1 MQTSAFFHASNETKL
16 MIIACIVGVA
26 FRVTHTTQ
34 SSAGLCQF
42 GISCKN
48 KTHTQHSIASDIQL
62 EISWLPSELCK
73 SIDVW
78 IAATWTVGKT
88 AGVLKSTWFPCQK
101 IIIFF
106 LANCYANYWFFC
118 SPGLF
123 VFYATILKQIENFFK
138 FFTVH

>member
-1 MQTSAFFHASNETKL
+1 MSIWNQL
-16 MIIACIVGVA
+16 
-26 FRVTHTTQ
+26 Q
-34 SSAGLCQF
+34 
-42 GISCKN
+42 KN
-48 KTHTQHSIASDIQL
+48 THTQHSIASDIQL

-106 LANCYANYWFFC
+106 LQIAMQIIDFSVRRGCLFFMQQ
-118 SPGLF
+118 F
-123 VFYATILKQIENFFK
+123 
-138 FFTVH
+138 

>member
-26 FRVTHTTQ
+26 FRVTHTTL

-78 IAATWTVGKT
+78 IAATWTVRKT
-88 AGVLKSTWFPCQK
+88 TGVLEVYLVSMPKNYN
-101 IIIFF
+101 FF

-123 VFYATILKQIENFFK
+123 VFYATILKQTEK
-138 FFTVH
+138 F

>member
-1 MQTSAFFHASNETKL
+1 

-26 FRVTHTTQ
+26 FRVTHTTL

-42 GISCKN
+42 GISCK

-88 AGVLKSTWFPCQK
+88 AGVLEVYLVSMPKNYN
-101 IIIFF
+101 FF
-106 LANCYANYWFFC
+106 L
-118 SPGLF
+118 
-123 VFYATILKQIENFFK
+123 QIAMQIIDFSVRRGCLYFMQQ
-138 FFTVH
+138 F